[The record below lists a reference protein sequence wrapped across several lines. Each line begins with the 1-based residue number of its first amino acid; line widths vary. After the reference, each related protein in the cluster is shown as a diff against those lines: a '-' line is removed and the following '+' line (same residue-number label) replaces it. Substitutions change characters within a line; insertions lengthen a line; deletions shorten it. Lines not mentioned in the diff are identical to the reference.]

1 MSRRDLNVLLAA
13 LLALWLTCC
22 APETPARP
30 PSQAGGQQ
38 VGKAHGVDTPVPSVV
53 SHFTVR
59 GRWPA
64 PQQLTYRVED
74 RAGPIDADVFAAAVA
89 RACATWAETGL
100 VTFVVAEAGAKPD
113 VLLGWR
119 RGHHGACA
127 PFSADSSV
135 AHSGPVRRGTFVHFD
150 AGRKWVADAEHD
162 RDGYSV
168 YGTALHEL
176 GHVLGLGHST
186 AEDAVMRTGV
196 VRSAPLAAS
205 DLFGLQ
211 SLYGGGVDAVGDLSI
226 ESEQG
231 ELLAMLRGVAANDVS
246 DFAMFDVD
254 GNGSDEVLVWRTDR
268 AGYGQ
273 LMVYHFTV
281 GPQDSRAQLA
291 RTTGPFMGAM
301 SVGASHVLLRTAVD
315 HRVLVTIFKN
325 GKKIARQF
333 DQHGVLRP
341 YSMQLVDVEQ
351 LAATQVLGQLRVGD
365 LDGDGRGECLVPVR

>member
-1 MSRRDLNVLLAA
+1 MSRRDPNVLLAA
-13 LLALWLTCC
+13 LLTLGLTCC

-30 PSQAGGQQ
+30 SSHGGPES
-38 VGKAHGVDTPVPSVV
+38 GEAHGVDTPVPPVV

-59 GRWPA
+59 GRWPD

-74 RAGPIDADVFAAAVA
+74 RAGPIDANVFAAAVA

-100 VTFVVAEAGAKPD
+100 VTFVIAEADAKPD

-119 RGHHGACA
+119 RGHHGACT

-196 VRSAPLAAS
+196 VRSVPLAAS

-211 SLYGGGVDAVGDLSI
+211 SLYGGGVDAVGDLRI

-231 ELLAMLRGVAANDVS
+231 ELLATLRGVAASDVS
-246 DFAMFDVD
+246 DFAVFDVD

-273 LMVYHFTV
+273 LMVYHFAI
-281 GPQDSRAQLA
+281 GSQASRAQLA

-301 SVGASHVLLRTAVD
+301 SAGASYVLLRTAAD

-325 GKKIARQF
+325 GKEIARQF

-351 LAATQVLGQLRVGD
+351 LAATQVLGHLCVGD
-365 LDGDGRGECLVPVR
+365 IDGDGLGECLVPVR